1 MENKTRK
8 IQKREQYSRK
18 GRVNKEQVSPGLFFF
33 FFYRGNCREERTSL
47 VGFGLLVCKEEY
59 FFLSLCSEGKVLL
72 LVEQFLEL

>member
-33 FFYRGNCREERTSL
+33 FFIEGIVEKSAL
-47 VGFGLLVCKEEY
+47 ALLVLDYLFVKKSISS
-59 FFLSLCSEGKVLL
+59 FLCVLR
-72 LVEQFLEL
+72 ERSCFLWNNF

>member
-33 FFYRGNCREERTSL
+33 L
-47 VGFGLLVCKEEY
+47 
-59 FFLSLCSEGKVLL
+59 
-72 LVEQFLEL
+72 

>member
-1 MENKTRK
+1 M
-8 IQKREQYSRK
+8 
-18 GRVNKEQVSPGLFFF
+18 NKEQVSPGLFFF
-33 FFYRGNCREERTSL
+33 FIEGIVEKSALVL

>member
-33 FFYRGNCREERTSL
+33 YRGNCREERTSPCWFWITCL
-47 VGFGLLVCKEEY
+47 
-59 FFLSLCSEGKVLL
+59 
-72 LVEQFLEL
+72 